1 MKYSYVIE
9 RAPANVAGFFPDLP
23 GVATAASTE
32 ELKEKMSQML
42 AMVLYDYAETGQ
54 SVPNPTSPEK
64 LDLSEYEIELADV
77 EVDEVEPATLNPVSL
92 ELQDAI
98 RARGLSRAEVARRMG
113 VTRSVVSRLTN
124 PFYFGH
130 SLSSLRR
137 IAKVLDADL
146 EIEFKLKAA

>member
-1 MKYSYVIE
+1 MKYPYVIE
-9 RAPANVAGFFPDLP
+9 RAPSNIAGFFPDLP

-32 ELKEKMSQML
+32 ELKEKMSQIL
-42 AMVLYDYAETGQ
+42 AIVLYDYAETGQ
-54 SVPNPTSPEK
+54 SAPSPTPRDR
-64 LDLSEYEIELADV
+64 LDLGEYEIELADV
-77 EVDEVEPATLNPVSL
+77 EVDEVEPAVLNPVSL

-130 SLSSLRR
+130 SLSSLQR
-137 IAKVLDADL
+137 IAEVLGAEL